1 MKLNEKIKRA
11 NDQLKKDQRKGRTY
25 QSGMSGPQVPNVVD
39 DDKSDLEEQSKVNE
53 NGTTRKKVKEIVS
66 VCKFCHEKGHKR
78 QYLGKCRLSTNLTS
92 MYYSPEKVGS
102 KRKLCTCGFVYVS
115 LFFT

>member
-53 NGTTRKKVKEIVS
+53 NRAKQQKMKKNAS
-66 VCKFCHEKGHKR
+66 VCKVCNLKGHKR
-78 QYLGKCRLSTNLTS
+78 Q
-92 MYYSPEKVGS
+92 
-102 KRKLCTCGFVYVS
+102 
-115 LFFT
+115 